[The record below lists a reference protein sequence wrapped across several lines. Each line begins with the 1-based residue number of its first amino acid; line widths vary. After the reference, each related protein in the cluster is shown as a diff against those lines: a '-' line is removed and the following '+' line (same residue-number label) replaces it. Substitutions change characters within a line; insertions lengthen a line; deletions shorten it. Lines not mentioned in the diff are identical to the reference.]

1 MLWLLEHVNQI
12 FFSELAPY
20 LPLLCA
26 KRRERVGS
34 IRREQDRVQSVLAEL
49 LLRHA
54 LAQEYGF
61 TEIPAIAEGE
71 TGKPFFPGRS
81 DLHFNLSHC
90 GTAVACALDA
100 APVGVDVQE
109 YRKLRRAAAPLAAT
123 DRLQP
128 VDPVCEDR
136 HRLSTP
142 PAYRILSGTER
153 AWVEAGDT
161 PEEQDRRFT
170 AVWTCKEAFGKATGK
185 GIHYEMKD
193 TEFLP
198 GKKPWRQ
205 YGYCF
210 QQFWRPDAVLTL
222 CASAP
227 LPCIVVN
234 RKDIS
239 ELR

>member
-1 MLWLLEHVNQI
+1 MLWLLEHVNLLS
-12 FFSELAPY
+12 FSDLTDF
-20 LPLLCA
+20 LPILRTE
-26 KRRERVGS
+26 RRERVLS
-34 IRREQDRVQSVLAEL
+34 MRDERSRVQSVVAEI

-61 TEIPAIAEGE
+61 AEIPAIAEGE
-71 TGKPFFPGRS
+71 MGKPFFPGRS
-81 DLHFNLSHC
+81 NLHFNLSHC

-109 YRKLRRAAAPLAAT
+109 FRKLRRAAAPLAAA

-128 VDPVCEDR
+128 VDPECGDR
-136 HRLSTP
+136 HRLSAP
-142 PAYRILSGTER
+142 PIYRILSGTER

-170 AVWTCKEAFGKATGK
+170 AVWTCKEAFGKATGN
-185 GIHYEMKD
+185 GIHYEMKATD
-193 TEFLP
+193 FLP
-198 GKKPWRQ
+198 GARPWRQ
-205 YGYCF
+205 YGFWF
-210 QQFWRPDAVLTL
+210 QQFCRPDAVLTL

-227 LPCIVVN
+227 LPCVVVN

-239 ELR
+239 E